1 MLKRLAFA
9 LVLAL
14 ALAAPAQAADPIMPL
29 SDVHSGMHCTGLTVV
44 RGTAISQFDVEVL
57 DVITGDPAESGPRIL
72 IRVSGPAVAASGI
85 AGFKKMYGAFA
96 DIAPLRSNITIE
108 DVGRTAVYLASDLSS
123 AVTGEVVYVDGGF
136 NILGVPSEP

>member
-85 AGFKKMYGAFA
+85 AAGFSGSPVMCRDSGGTMRNAGAISEGVGSYG
-96 DIAPLRSNITIE
+96 N
-108 DVGRTAVYLASDLSS
+108 DVGLA
-123 AVTGEVVYVDGGF
+123 TPIQEM
-136 NILGVPSEP
+136 LG